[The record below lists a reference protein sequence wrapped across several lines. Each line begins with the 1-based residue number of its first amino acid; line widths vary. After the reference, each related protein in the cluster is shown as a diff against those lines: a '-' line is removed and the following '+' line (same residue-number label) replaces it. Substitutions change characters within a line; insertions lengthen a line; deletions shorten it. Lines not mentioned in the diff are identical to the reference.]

1 MSRPTNRRNG
11 TTAIVLLAVVGGMVG
26 LAYASVPLYQLF
38 CKVTGYGGTP
48 NLEASS
54 SVQVSEQTITIRFD
68 SNINKSRL
76 AWGFKPEVQEM
87 TVRIGEQNLANYVA
101 KSLSDV
107 ETTGTATYNV
117 TPFKAGSYFSKVD
130 CFCFTEQ
137 TLVPGQQANMPVSF
151 YVDPDILND
160 PSTKDLKTIT
170 LSYTF
175 FPIEKTGK
183 DTKPTAV
190 LTTQRG
196 G

>member
-1 MSRPTNRRNG
+1 MSRTTNRRNSR
-11 TTAIVLLAVVGGMVG
+11 TAIVLLTLVGGMVG

-48 NLEASS
+48 LIGAQAP
-54 SVQVSEQTITIRFD
+54 VTVTDKTITIRFD
-68 SNINKSRL
+68 SNISPKLGWR
-76 AWGFKPEVQEM
+76 FKPEQKEV
-87 TVRIGEQNLANYVA
+87 TIRIGEQRLAAYQATNLTNVQ
-101 KSLSDV
+101 
-107 ETTGTATYNV
+107 TTGTATYNV

-137 TLVPGQQANMPVSF
+137 TLQAGQQVDMPVSF
-151 YVDPDILND
+151 YVDPEILND

-175 FPIEKTGK
+175 FPVIEEEGSKG
-183 DTKPTAV
+183 PTAA
-190 LTTQRG
+190 LSDAKRG